1 MASPGLLPPR
11 SSLLSPNHYLLG
23 TRHSLLPFPFSLEK
37 KVCILIVEWNCRRT
51 VLKFFLN
58 GRF

>member
-23 TRHSLLPFPFSLEK
+23 TRHSLLRFPLFSREK
-37 KVCILIVEWNCRRT
+37 SLYIDCRME
-51 VLKFFLN
+51 L
-58 GRF
+58 